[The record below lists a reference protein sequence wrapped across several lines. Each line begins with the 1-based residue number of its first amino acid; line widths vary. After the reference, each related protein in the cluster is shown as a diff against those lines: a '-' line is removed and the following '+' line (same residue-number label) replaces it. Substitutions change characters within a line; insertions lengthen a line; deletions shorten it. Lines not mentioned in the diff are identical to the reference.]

1 MNLSVNGGLVR
12 SNLSWNLS
20 GARDV
25 DRREE
30 DSSSLGATHRFLVR
44 NSECVLFSWHLIC
57 SL

>member
-12 SNLSWNLS
+12 SNLSWSLS
-20 GARDV
+20 GARDL

-30 DSSSLGATHRFLVR
+30 SSSLGATHRFLVR